1 MRRGSRRAAAAL
13 TAAGLAVAAAAFAG
27 SSVSQARPAEATAA
41 GGASG
46 GGKPLTLTIGF
57 SGALSG
63 PYAAYDQPLLNGMT
77 MAAKQ
82 IEAKGGYKG
91 VHVKIV
97 SKDNKDDQTLT
108 ATTTQELLDQGIK
121 VFVLSTADVVTA
133 EGLLVAQAGG
143 VSSVGANT
151 AGQIVKD
158 VGPSTFMIVAPDNEG
173 AAAGAE
179 YACKKG
185 YRKAYLLGSP
195 EIPYT
200 KLLPVYFADA
210 FAHDCGGK
218 ITGRNTYK
226 IGQTDFG
233 TQVTKI
239 QNASPKPDLIYT
251 SIFVPD
257 SGVFLKQLRSAG
269 VTIPVVTVDGN
280 DSSLFVD
287 SGGSAVDG
295 VVYTTHAFPTPG
307 SLDAKFIADYTKIM
321 GKKPESNTIEAMGRD
336 NVYVLAEAAARARST
351 DPKQVLKQVLALK
364 NYQLVTGKMT
374 LDPRTRLPKKEVTL
388 VRMKGTKFTF
398 LDAFTPKYV
407 PAP

>member
-1 MRRGSRRAAAAL
+1 MRGSVRAAIAVLAAAAL
-13 TAAGLAVAAAAFAG
+13 VAAAVGCGGG
-27 SSVSQARPAEATAA
+27 SSSSGSTGGTSAGTGA
-41 GGASG
+41 GGQE
-46 GGKPLTLTIGF
+46 LTLTIGF

-63 PYAAYDQPLLNGMT
+63 PYAAYDQPLLNGME

-82 IEAKGGYKG
+82 IEADGGYKG

-133 EGLLVAQAGG
+133 EGLLVAQSGG
-143 VSSVGANT
+143 ISSVGANT

-158 VGPSTFMIVAPDNEG
+158 VGESTFMIVAPDNEG
-173 AAAGAE
+173 AAAGGQ
-179 YACKKG
+179 YACDTG
-185 YRKAYLLGSP
+185 YKNAYLLGSP

-200 KLLPVYFADA
+200 KLLPEYFADA
-210 FAHDCGGK
+210 FAHDCDGK
-218 ITGRNTYK
+218 ITGRDTYK

-239 QNASPKPDLIYT
+239 QNANPQPDVIYT

-307 SLDAKFIADYTKIM
+307 SLDEKFIADYTELM

-336 NVYVLAEAAARARST
+336 NIYVFAEAASRAGST
-351 DPKQVLKQVLALK
+351 EPQAVLKEVMGLK
-364 NYQLVTGKMT
+364 DFQLVTGKMS
-374 LDPRTRLPKKEVTL
+374 LDPSSRLPIKEVTL
-388 VRMKGTKFTF
+388 VKMKGTEFTF
-398 LDAFTPKYV
+398 LDAFTPEYI
-407 PAP
+407 PEP

>member
-1 MRRGSRRAAAAL
+1 MRRKARVGAVVLAAVAFAAV
-13 TAAGLAVAAAAFAG
+13 TAACGGG
-27 SSVSQARPAEATAA
+27 SSNSSENGGSEASGTA
-41 GGASG
+41 GGEE
-46 GGKPLTLTIGF
+46 LTLTIGF
-57 SGALSG
+57 SGALTG
-63 PYAAYDQPLLNGMT
+63 PYAAYDQPLLNGME

-82 IEAKGGYKG
+82 IEDAGGYKG
-91 VHVKIV
+91 VHVEIV

-133 EGLLVAQAGG
+133 EGLLVAQSGG
-143 VSSVGANT
+143 ISSVGANT

-173 AAAGAE
+173 AAAGGQ
-179 YACKKG
+179 YACDTG
-185 YRKAYLLGSP
+185 YRNAYLLGSP

-200 KLLPVYFADA
+200 KLLPEYFADA

-218 ITGRNTYK
+218 VTGTDTYK

-239 QNASPKPDLIYT
+239 QNASPQPDVIYT

-269 VTIPVVTVDGN
+269 VTIPVLTVDGN

-307 SLDAKFIADYTKIM
+307 SLDETFINDYTELM
-321 GKKPESNTIEAMGRD
+321 GDKPESNTIEAMGRD
-336 NVYVLAEAAARARST
+336 NVYVFAEAASRANST
-351 DPKQVLKQVLALK
+351 DPNAVLDQVLALK
-364 NYQLVTGKMT
+364 DFQLVTGKMS
-374 LDPRTRLPKKEVTL
+374 LDPETRLPIKEVTL
-388 VRMKGTKFTF
+388 VKMKGTEFTF
-398 LDAFTPKYV
+398 LDAFTPEYI
-407 PAP
+407 PEP

>member
-1 MRRGSRRAAAAL
+1 MRRKARVGAVVLAAVAFAAV
-13 TAAGLAVAAAAFAG
+13 TAACGGG
-27 SSVSQARPAEATAA
+27 SSSSSENGGSEASGTA
-41 GGASG
+41 GGEE
-46 GGKPLTLTIGF
+46 LTLTIGF
-57 SGALSG
+57 SGALTG
-63 PYAAYDQPLLNGMT
+63 PYAAYDQPLLNGME

-82 IEAKGGYKG
+82 IEDAGGYKG
-91 VHVKIV
+91 VHVEIV

-133 EGLLVAQAGG
+133 EGLLVAQSGG
-143 VSSVGANT
+143 ISSVGANT

-173 AAAGAE
+173 AAAGGQ
-179 YACKKG
+179 YACDTG
-185 YRKAYLLGSP
+185 YRNAYLLGSP

-200 KLLPVYFADA
+200 KLLPEYFADA

-218 ITGRNTYK
+218 VTGTDTYK

-239 QNASPKPDLIYT
+239 QNASPQPDVIYT

-269 VTIPVVTVDGN
+269 VTIPVLTVDGN

-307 SLDAKFIADYTKIM
+307 SLDEKFINDYTQLM
-321 GKKPESNTIEAMGRD
+321 GDKPESNTIEAMGRD
-336 NVYVLAEAAARARST
+336 NVYVFAEAASRAGST
-351 DPKQVLKQVLALK
+351 DPNAVLDQVLALK
-364 NYQLVTGKMT
+364 DFQLVTGKMS
-374 LDPRTRLPKKEVTL
+374 LDPETRLPIKEVTL
-388 VRMKGTKFTF
+388 VKMKGTEFTF
-398 LDAFTPKYV
+398 LDAFTPEYI
-407 PAP
+407 PEP

>member
-1 MRRGSRRAAAAL
+1 MKRSVWITVAAL
-13 TAAGLAVAAAAFAG
+13 ATIAMAGALAACGGSSSGTSASSGSGTSAAGK
-27 SSVSQARPAEATAA
+27 E
-41 GGASG
+41 
-46 GGKPLTLTIGF
+46 LTLTIGF

-63 PYAAYDQPLLNGMT
+63 PYAAYDQPLLNGME

-82 IEAKGGYKG
+82 IEAAGGYKG

-133 EGLLVAQAGG
+133 QGLLVGQAGG
-143 VSSVGANT
+143 ISSVGANT

-173 AAAGAE
+173 AAADAE
-179 YACKKG
+179 YACGKG
-185 YRKAYLLGSP
+185 YKNAYLLGSP

-200 KLLPVYFADA
+200 KLLPVYFSEA
-210 FAHDCGGK
+210 FAHDCGGQ
-218 ITGRNTYK
+218 ITGKDTYK

-239 QNASPKPDLIYT
+239 QNANPQPDVIFT

-269 VTIPVVTVDGN
+269 VTIPVITVDGN

-287 SGGSAVDG
+287 SGGTAVDG
-295 VVYTTHAFPTPG
+295 VVYNTHAFPVPG
-307 SLDAKFIADYTKIM
+307 SLDEQFITDYTQIM

-336 NVYVLAEAAARARST
+336 NVYVFAEAAARAGTT
-351 DPKQVLKQVLALK
+351 DPQAILEQALK
-364 NYQLVTGKMT
+364 
-374 LDPRTRLPKKEVTL
+374 
-388 VRMKGTKFTF
+388 GTEFTF
-398 LDAFTPKYV
+398 LDAFTPQYI
-407 PAP
+407 PEP

>member
-1 MRRGSRRAAAAL
+1 MRRKARVGAVVLAAVAFAAV
-13 TAAGLAVAAAAFAG
+13 TAACGGG
-27 SSVSQARPAEATAA
+27 SSSSSENGGSEASGTA
-41 GGASG
+41 GGEE
-46 GGKPLTLTIGF
+46 LTLTIGF
-57 SGALSG
+57 SGALTG
-63 PYAAYDQPLLNGMT
+63 PYAAYDQPLLNGME

-82 IEAKGGYKG
+82 IEDAGGYKG
-91 VHVKIV
+91 VHVEIV

-143 VSSVGANT
+143 ISSVGANT

-173 AAAGAE
+173 AAAGGQ
-179 YACKKG
+179 YACDTG
-185 YRKAYLLGSP
+185 YRNAYLLGSP

-200 KLLPVYFADA
+200 KLLPEYFADA

-218 ITGRNTYK
+218 VTGTDTYK

-239 QNASPKPDLIYT
+239 QNASPQPDVIYT

-269 VTIPVVTVDGN
+269 VTIPVLTVDGN

-307 SLDAKFIADYTKIM
+307 SLDEKFINDYTQLM
-321 GKKPESNTIEAMGRD
+321 GDKPESNTIEAMGRD
-336 NVYVLAEAAARARST
+336 NVYVFAEAASRAGST
-351 DPKQVLKQVLALK
+351 DPNAVLDQVLALK
-364 NYQLVTGKMT
+364 DFQLVTGKMS
-374 LDPRTRLPKKEVTL
+374 LDPETRLPIKEVTL
-388 VRMKGTKFTF
+388 VKMKGTEFTF
-398 LDAFTPKYV
+398 LDAFTPEYI
-407 PAP
+407 PEP

>member
-1 MRRGSRRAAAAL
+1 MRTRVRTVTGVLAAL
-13 TAAGLAVAAAAFAG
+13 ALAAAFAACGG
-27 SSVSQARPAEATAA
+27 SSTSEPTQT
-41 GGASG
+41 GGAGATG
-46 GGKPLTLTIGF
+46 GGGEELTLTIGF
-57 SGALSG
+57 SGDLSG
-63 PYAAYDQPLLNGMT
+63 PYAAYDQPLLNGMK

-82 IEAKGGYKG
+82 IEAAGGYKG
-91 VHVKIV
+91 VHVEIV

-133 EGLLVAQAGG
+133 QGLLVAQGG
-143 VSSVGANT
+143 GISSVGANT

-173 AAAGAE
+173 AAAAGQ
-179 YACKKG
+179 YACDQG
-185 YRKAYLLGSP
+185 YENAYLLGSP

-200 KLLPVYFADA
+200 KLLPEYFAQA

-218 ITGRNTYK
+218 ITGRDTYK

-239 QNASPKPDLIYT
+239 QNADPTPDVIYT

-307 SLDAKFIADYTKIM
+307 SLDAQFIEDYTELM

-336 NVYVLAEAAARARST
+336 NVYVFAEAAANAGST
-351 DPKQVLKQVLALK
+351 EPQAILDQVLALK
-364 NYQLVTGKMT
+364 DFQLVTGKMS
-374 LDPRTRLPKKEVTL
+374 LDPSSRLPIKEVTL
-388 VRMKGTKFTF
+388 VKMKGTEFTF
-398 LDAFTPKYV
+398 LDAFTPEFI
-407 PAP
+407 PPP

>member
-1 MRRGSRRAAAAL
+1 MRGSVRATIAV
-13 TAAGLAVAAAAFAG
+13 LAVVA
-27 SSVSQARPAEATAA
+27 VATAA
-41 GGASG
+41 GGCG
-46 GGKPLTLTIGF
+46 GGSSSSGSTGGTSAGTGAGGKELTLTIGF
-57 SGALSG
+57 SGALTG
-63 PYAAYDQPLLNGMT
+63 PYAAYDHPLLNGME

-82 IEAKGGYKG
+82 IEAAGGYKG

-133 EGLLVAQAGG
+133 EGLLVAQSGG
-143 VSSVGANT
+143 ISSVGANT

-158 VGPSTFMIVAPDNEG
+158 VGESTFMIVAPDNEG
-173 AAAGAE
+173 AAAGGQ
-179 YACKKG
+179 YACDTG
-185 YRKAYLLGSP
+185 YKNAYLLGSP

-200 KLLPVYFADA
+200 KLLPEYFADA

-218 ITGRNTYK
+218 ITGRDTYK

-239 QNASPKPDLIYT
+239 QNANPQPDVIYT

-307 SLDAKFIADYTKIM
+307 SLDEQFISDYTELM

-336 NVYVLAEAAARARST
+336 NIYVFAEAASRAGST
-351 DPKQVLKQVLALK
+351 EPEAVLKEVLGLK
-364 NYQLVTGKMT
+364 DFQLVTGKMS
-374 LDPRTRLPKKEVTL
+374 LDPSSRLPIKEVTL
-388 VRMKGTKFTF
+388 VKMKGTEFTF
-398 LDAFTPKYV
+398 LDAFTPEYI
-407 PAP
+407 PEP

>member
-1 MRRGSRRAAAAL
+1 MRNVRAAVALLAVVALGAAAA
-13 TAAGLAVAAAAFAG
+13 GCGGG
-27 SSVSQARPAEATAA
+27 SSSSGST
-41 GGASG
+41 GTSG
-46 GGKPLTLTIGF
+46 GTNVGGKELTLTIGF
-57 SGALSG
+57 SGALTG
-63 PYAAYDQPLLNGMT
+63 PYAAYDQPLLNGME

-82 IEAKGGYKG
+82 IEAAGGYKG
-91 VHVKIV
+91 VHVKIA

-108 ATTTQELLDQGIK
+108 ATTTQELLDQDIK

-133 EGLLVAQAGG
+133 EGLLVAQSGG
-143 VSSVGANT
+143 ISSVGANT

-158 VGPSTFMIVAPDNEG
+158 VGESTFMIVAPDNEG
-173 AAAGAE
+173 AAAGGQ
-179 YACKKG
+179 YACDTG
-185 YRKAYLLGSP
+185 YKNAYLLGSP

-200 KLLPVYFADA
+200 KLLPEYFADA

-218 ITGRNTYK
+218 ITGRDTYK

-239 QNASPKPDLIYT
+239 QNADPQPDVIYT

-307 SLDAKFIADYTKIM
+307 SLDEKFIADYTELM

-336 NVYVLAEAAARARST
+336 NIYVFAEAASQAGST
-351 DPKQVLKQVLALK
+351 EPQAVLDKVLALEDF
-364 NYQLVTGKMT
+364 QLVTGKMS
-374 LDPRTRLPKKEVTL
+374 LDPSSRLPIKEVTL
-388 VRMKGTKFTF
+388 VKMKGTEFTF
-398 LDAFTPKYV
+398 LDAFTPEYI
-407 PAP
+407 PEP

>member
-1 MRRGSRRAAAAL
+1 MRPGVRALIGALVAVVLAA
-13 TAAGLAVAAAAFAG
+13 AVAACGG
-27 SSVSQARPAEATAA
+27 SSESGETNAQT
-41 GGASG
+41 GGAAETG
-46 GGKPLTLTIGF
+46 AGAKELTLTIGF
-57 SGALSG
+57 SGDLSG
-63 PYAAYDQPLLNGMT
+63 PYAAYDQPLLNGME

-82 IEAKGGYKG
+82 IEAAGGYKG
-91 VHVKIV
+91 VHVEIV

-133 EGLLVAQAGG
+133 QGLLVAQGG
-143 VSSVGANT
+143 GISSVGANT

-173 AAAGAE
+173 AAAAAQ
-179 YACKKG
+179 YSCDQG
-185 YRKAYLLGSP
+185 YKNVYLLGSP

-200 KLLPVYFADA
+200 KLLPEYFATA
-210 FAHDCGGK
+210 VEHDCGAT
-218 ITGRNTYK
+218 ITGRDTYK

-239 QNASPKPDLIYT
+239 QNADPQPDVIYT

-295 VVYTTHAFPTPG
+295 VVYSTHAFPTPG
-307 SLDAKFIADYTKIM
+307 SLDEKFIADFTELM

-336 NVYVLAEAAARARST
+336 NVYVFAEAAAKAGST
-351 DPKQVLKQVLALK
+351 EPQDVLDQVLALK
-364 NYQLVTGKMT
+364 DFQLVTGKMT
-374 LDPRTRLPKKEVTL
+374 LDPESRLPIKEVTL
-388 VRMKGTKFTF
+388 VKMEGTEFTF
-398 LDAFTPKYV
+398 LDAFTPEFI
-407 PAP
+407 PPP

>member
-1 MRRGSRRAAAAL
+1 MRGSVRAAL
-13 TAAGLAVAAAAFAG
+13 AGLAAVAVAAAVTGCGGG
-27 SSVSQARPAEATAA
+27 SSTSGSTGGTGGTNA
-41 GGASG
+41 GG
-46 GGKPLTLTIGF
+46 KELTLTIGF

-63 PYAAYDQPLLNGMT
+63 AYAAYDQPLLNGME

-82 IEAKGGYKG
+82 IEAAGGYKG

-108 ATTTQELLDQGIK
+108 ATTTQEFLDQGIK

-143 VSSVGANT
+143 ISSVGANT

-158 VGPSTFMIVAPDNEG
+158 VGDSTFMIVAPDNEG
-173 AAAGAE
+173 AAAGGQ
-179 YACKKG
+179 YACDTG
-185 YRKAYLLGSP
+185 YKNAYLLGSP

-200 KLLPVYFADA
+200 KLLPEYFAQA
-210 FAHDCGGK
+210 FAHDCDGK
-218 ITGRNTYK
+218 ITGRDTYK

-239 QNASPKPDLIYT
+239 QNANPQPDMIYT

-307 SLDAKFIADYTKIM
+307 SLDEKFINDYTQLM

-336 NVYVLAEAAARARST
+336 NVYVFAEAAAQAGST
-351 DPKQVLKQVLALK
+351 DPDAILKEVLSLK
-364 NYQLVTGKMT
+364 DFQLVTGKMS
-374 LDPRTRLPKKEVTL
+374 LDPSSRLPIKEVTL
-388 VRMKGTKFTF
+388 VKMKGTEFTF
-398 LDAFTPKYV
+398 LDAFTPEFI
-407 PAP
+407 PEP

>member
-1 MRRGSRRAAAAL
+1 MRDSVRTAVIGLAAV
-13 TAAGLAVAAAAFAG
+13 AVAAAVAACGGG
-27 SSVSQARPAEATAA
+27 SSTSGSTGATGGTNA
-41 GGASG
+41 GGEE
-46 GGKPLTLTIGF
+46 LTLTIGF
-57 SGALSG
+57 SGDLSG
-63 PYAAYDQPLLNGMT
+63 PYAAYDQPLLNGME

-82 IEAKGGYKG
+82 IEAAGGYKG

-108 ATTTQELLDQGIK
+108 ATTTQELLDQGIQ

-133 EGLLVAQAGG
+133 QGLLVSQGG
-143 VSSVGANT
+143 GISSVGANT

-158 VGPSTFMIVAPDNEG
+158 VGDSTFMIVAPDNEG
-173 AAAGAE
+173 AAAGGQ
-179 YACKKG
+179 YACDAG
-185 YRKAYLLGSP
+185 YKNAYLLGSP

-200 KLLPVYFADA
+200 KLLPEYFADA
-210 FAHDCGGK
+210 FAHDCGGQ
-218 ITGRNTYK
+218 ITGRGTYK

-239 QNASPKPDLIYT
+239 QNANPQPDVIYT

-307 SLDAKFIADYTKIM
+307 SLDEQFINDYTKLM

-336 NVYVLAEAAARARST
+336 NIYVFAEAAGKAGT
-351 DPKQVLKQVLALK
+351 IDPDPILEQVLALK
-364 NYQLVTGKMT
+364 EFQLVTGKMS
-374 LDPRTRLPKKEVTL
+374 LDPSSRLPIKEVTL
-388 VRMKGTKFTF
+388 VKMMGTEFTF
-398 LDAFTPKYV
+398 LDAFTPEYI
-407 PAP
+407 PEP

>member
-1 MRRGSRRAAAAL
+1 MFAAVAFA
-13 TAAGLAVAAAAFAG
+13 AVAAACGGG
-27 SSVSQARPAEATAA
+27 SSSSSENGGSEASGTA
-41 GGASG
+41 GGEE
-46 GGKPLTLTIGF
+46 LTLTIGF
-57 SGALSG
+57 SGALTG
-63 PYAAYDQPLLNGMT
+63 PYAAYDQPLLNGME

-82 IEAKGGYKG
+82 IEDAGGYKG
-91 VHVKIV
+91 VHVEIV

-143 VSSVGANT
+143 ISSVGANT

-173 AAAGAE
+173 AAAGGQ
-179 YACKKG
+179 YACDTG
-185 YRKAYLLGSP
+185 YRNAYLLGSP

-200 KLLPVYFADA
+200 KLLPEYFADA

-218 ITGRNTYK
+218 VTGTDTYK

-239 QNASPKPDLIYT
+239 QNASPQPDVIYT

-269 VTIPVVTVDGN
+269 VTIPVLTVDGN

-307 SLDAKFIADYTKIM
+307 SLDEKFINDYTQLM
-321 GKKPESNTIEAMGRD
+321 GDKPESNTIEAMGRD
-336 NVYVLAEAAARARST
+336 NVYVFAEAASRAGST
-351 DPKQVLKQVLALK
+351 DPNAVLDQVLALK
-364 NYQLVTGKMT
+364 DFQLVTGKMS
-374 LDPRTRLPKKEVTL
+374 LDPETRLPIKEVTL
-388 VRMKGTKFTF
+388 VKMKGTEFTF
-398 LDAFTPKYV
+398 LDAFTPEYI
-407 PAP
+407 PEP

>member
-1 MRRGSRRAAAAL
+1 MRGTVRAAIAALAVVAIAAAA
-13 TAAGLAVAAAAFAG
+13 GCGGG
-27 SSVSQARPAEATAA
+27 SSSSGSTGGTSAGTGA
-41 GGASG
+41 GG
-46 GGKPLTLTIGF
+46 KELTLTLGF

-63 PYAAYDQPLLNGMT
+63 AYAAYDQPLLNGME

-82 IEAKGGYKG
+82 IEAAGGYKG

-133 EGLLVAQAGG
+133 EGLLVAQSGG
-143 VSSVGANT
+143 ISSVGANT

-158 VGPSTFMIVAPDNEG
+158 VGESTFMIVAPDNEG
-173 AAAGAE
+173 AAAGGQ
-179 YACKKG
+179 YACDTG
-185 YRKAYLLGSP
+185 YKNAYLLGSP

-200 KLLPVYFADA
+200 KLLPEYFADA

-218 ITGRNTYK
+218 ITGRDTYK

-239 QNASPKPDLIYT
+239 QNANPQPDVIYT

-307 SLDAKFIADYTKIM
+307 SLDAQFIADYTKLM

-336 NVYVLAEAAARARST
+336 NVYVFAEAASRAGST
-351 DPKQVLKQVLALK
+351 EPQAVLNEVLGLK
-364 NYQLVTGKMT
+364 DFQLVTGKMS
-374 LDPRTRLPKKEVTL
+374 LDPSSRLPIKEVTL
-388 VRMKGTKFTF
+388 VKMKGTEFTF
-398 LDAFTPKYV
+398 LDAFTPEYI
-407 PAP
+407 PEP

>member
-1 MRRGSRRAAAAL
+1 MRRRVHAGLVGLAVGAMALAAAAC
-13 TAAGLAVAAAAFAG
+13 GGG
-27 SSVSQARPAEATAA
+27 SSST
-41 GGASG
+41 GASG
-46 GGKPLTLTIGF
+46 GSQATGSGGGGELTLTIGY

-63 PYAAYDQPLLNGMT
+63 PYAAYDQPLLNGME

-82 IEAKGGYKG
+82 IENAGGYKG
-91 VHVKIV
+91 VHIKIV

-133 EGLLVAQAGG
+133 EGLLVAQGG
-143 VSSVGANT
+143 GISSVGANT

-173 AAAGAE
+173 AAAGGQ
-179 YACKKG
+179 YACETG
-185 YRKAYLLGSP
+185 YRNAYLLGSP

-200 KLLPVYFADA
+200 KLLPQYFADA
-210 FAHDCGGK
+210 FAHDCDGK
-218 ITGRNTYK
+218 ITGEDTYK

-239 QNASPKPDLIYT
+239 QNANPQPDVIYT

-307 SLDAKFIADYTKIM
+307 SLDEKFISDYTQLM

-336 NVYVLAEAAARARST
+336 NIYVFAEAAARAGST
-351 DPKQVLKQVLALK
+351 DPKAILDQVLALK
-364 NYQLVTGKMT
+364 DFQLVTGKMS
-374 LDPRTRLPKKEVTL
+374 LDPESRLPVKEVTL
-388 VRMKGTKFTF
+388 VKMKGTDFTF
-398 LDAFTPKYV
+398 LDAFTPEYI
-407 PAP
+407 PQP